1 MENKNLKEKCKK
13 NVFESD
19 NLVAEAFV
27 SESENNENSQ
37 FTFENL
43 QFKLENTLK
52 EKLECEKQFQ
62 NQHDSL
68 ISSYYRLE
76 NYLLESNFDEA
87 KKELSL
93 FKQKISNQTTNNNND
108 VILRE
113 NDATLFS
120 NGIEETYKILRNVQ
134 AEISSLQKD
143 LCDYQQKNSQLR
155 QNISDKENEIKDL
168 KDFEMLQQNT
178 ILSLN
183 QTIEKCNHEFGEK
196 ESESEDLK
204 RQIDI
209 MLPKYIRNENQTL
222 TKQIESMLIKN
233 SDSDKVDND
242 NDSNAAK
249 LHSLLQDLLVMLK
262 RNKEKCERKIFL
274 DQIDGSILEQNEG
287 EKHVIEKRGA
297 TKQ

>member
-1 MENKNLKEKCKK
+1 M
-13 NVFESD
+13 
-19 NLVAEAFV
+19 
-27 SESENNENSQ
+27 
-37 FTFENL
+37 ENL
-43 QFKLENTLK
+43 QFKLEKTLK
-52 EKLECEKQFQ
+52 EKLECEKQLQ
-62 NQHDSL
+62 NQHNSL

-87 KKELSL
+87 KKELSQ
-93 FKQKISNQTTNNNND
+93 FKQKISNQTTLTNNNND

-233 SDSDKVDND
+233 SECDKVDNEG
-242 NDSNAAK
+242 DSNAAK

-262 RNKEKCERKIFL
+262 RNKEKCEEKFL
-274 DQIDGSILEQNEG
+274 DQIDGNILEKG
-287 EKHVIEKRGA
+287 EKHVIEKRDA
-297 TKQ
+297 TKMVIPK